1 MYGAIIGDL
10 AGSKYEFDQTKEIKN
25 IKINN
30 LIDKE
35 SFYSDDTI
43 LTIAIIDAILNDRN
57 YTKYLKYYINKYKDY
72 HPNYKPYF
80 KNAFSPNLLSWAN
93 NNQIGRSSGNGAL
106 MRISGVGYLF
116 NDEFSVINNSILST
130 LPSHFSYEALYD
142 SCIISLMIYLFR
154 KGLTKDEVFEKL
166 GIEVKYSPF
175 TKFNKTCEETI
186 DNCLYVVYNS
196 NSFEESIEKIIYEGG
211 DTDTNAAI
219 VGSITESIYGISD
232 SLIKDVNKKIPDEF
246 VYILNKVR

>member
-30 LIDKE
+30 LIDEE